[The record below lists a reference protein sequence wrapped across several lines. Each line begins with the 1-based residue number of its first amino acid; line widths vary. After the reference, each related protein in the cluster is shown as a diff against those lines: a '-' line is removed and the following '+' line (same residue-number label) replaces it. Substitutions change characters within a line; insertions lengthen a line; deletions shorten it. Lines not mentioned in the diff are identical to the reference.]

1 MENDLKETLRRNAP
15 VLPVLALLAVVLAAQ
30 TVAYI
35 TREFPTHSFIAFGS
49 VDVKASIT
57 TLDDM
62 GAEVP
67 AQDGDKLF
75 TGVDGAHRVVRVVN
89 TGDHALWVRL
99 SLDVT
104 MTDSAGDCRS
114 VTEYA
119 TFEGSNSAWVQG
131 PDGMWYCTV
140 ALEPGQTSEPVCT
153 AMRLDTAAAQAQYG
167 PASGY
172 GLTANVQGVQYENNH
187 TSIFDAEGW
196 PAL

>member
-15 VLPVLALLAVVLAAQ
+15 VLPVLALLAVVLVAQ

-75 TGVDGAHRVVRVVN
+75 TGVDGAHRIVRVVN
-89 TGDHALWVRL
+89 TGDHALW
-99 SLDVT
+99 
-104 MTDSAGDCRS
+104 S
-114 VTEYA
+114 V
-119 TFEGSNSAWVQG
+119 F
-131 PDGMWYCTV
+131 P
-140 ALEPGQTSEPVCT
+140 
-153 AMRLDTAAAQAQYG
+153 
-167 PASGY
+167 
-172 GLTANVQGVQYENNH
+172 LT
-187 TSIFDAEGW
+187 
-196 PAL
+196 